1 METDMMAQFLG
12 ADDHCFTYEH
22 VDESME
28 ALVALFLP
36 SLDNDSNSSSSFLNY
51 DVSPQCWPQPTHSSS
66 VTSLLDPVQ
75 NFESFEFP
83 VTNPLPPT
91 DFRSPSDVP
100 YFSDDLSPLHGNHS
114 SSIEEEAANDA
125 PATKK
130 RKSSAAIKVMDT
142 EILMDQLLVQLQC
155 LGSMLKSYYYFLQKM
170 LKSINRCRH
179 QRRPRRLAKRIL
191 SATKMAATP
200 MLMHKA
206 PAAAPPRRE
215 IWKAI

>member
-1 METDMMAQFLG
+1 MMAQLLG

-36 SLDNDSNSSSSFLNY
+36 SLDNDFNSSSSCLNY
-51 DVSPQCWPQPTHSSS
+51 HVPPLCWPQPGHSSS
-66 VTSLLDPVQ
+66 VTSLLDPAQ

-83 VTNPLPPT
+83 VTNPLKPT
-91 DFRSPSDVP
+91 DFNSLSDVP
-100 YFSDDLSPLHGNHS
+100 YFSNDLSPLQNHS

-130 RKSSAAIKVMDT
+130 RKSSAAIKVMNT

-155 LGSMLKSYYYFLQKM
+155 WGSMLKSYYFFLQKC
-170 LKSINRCRH
+170 LRVLTDAGIKEDQEGRQKGFCLQRRWH
-179 QRRPRRLAKRIL
+179 QRLY
-191 SATKMAATP
+191 
-200 MLMHKA
+200 
-206 PAAAPPRRE
+206 
-215 IWKAI
+215 